1 MKYSFLEIG
10 TSDFNTLIEQSLDN
24 EKGIAVEP
32 ILEYLDKLPNK
43 KNVIKLNYAVGA
55 ENCKD
60 TVEIFFIPEE
70 TILAKNLPNWL
81 KGCNSIEKM
90 HPQHVKLGLTD
101 LVSKKIIKQISI
113 IELFKDYQIY
123 PLDHL
128 KIDTEGLD
136 CDLLLSLSK
145 FLKDLTVENHPKR
158 ITFEVNSLTDKEKLS
173 TVLDCYKNLG
183 YIQHR
188 IGKQDLELVKEI
200 I

>member
-1 MKYSFLEIG
+1 
-10 TSDFNTLIEQSLDN
+10 
-24 EKGIAVEP
+24 
-32 ILEYLDKLPNK
+32 LPNK
-43 KNVIKLNYAVGA
+43 KNVIKLNYAVGV

-70 TILAKNLPNWL
+70 TILSKNLPNWL

-113 IELFKDYQIY
+113 IELFKYYEIY

-136 CDLLLSLSK
+136 CDLLLSLST
-145 FLKDLTVENHPKR
+145 FLNDLAVENHPKR

-173 TVLDCYKNLG
+173 MVLDCYKNLG
-183 YIQHR
+183 YIQSR
-188 IGKQDLELVKEI
+188 IGKQDLELVKENI
-200 I
+200 

>member
-1 MKYSFLEIG
+1 MKYNFLEIG
-10 TSDFNTLIEQSLDN
+10 TSDFNTLIETAKDDEIGMS
-24 EKGIAVEP
+24 VEP

-43 KNVIKLNYAVGA
+43 KNVIKLNCAVGV

-70 TILAKNLPNWL
+70 TILSKNLPNWL

-90 HPQHVKLGLTD
+90 HPQHIKLGLTD

-113 IELFKDYQIY
+113 IELFEDYQIY

-145 FLKDLTVENHPKR
+145 FLKDLTAENHPKR

-173 TVLDCYKNLG
+173 MVLDCYKNLG
-183 YIQHR
+183 YIQNR
-188 IGKQDLELVKEI
+188 IGKQDLELVKENI
-200 I
+200 